1 MSFGLLHYI
10 WIPITIIGIALPL
23 LLVVRL
29 MKGSAERKR
38 ILATGTQAQATIV
51 RIWETGTRINNQ
63 PLVGFEL
70 QVQPYGAPPYTAQT
84 QMVISALQIPSIQP
98 GTVVHCKY
106 DTADPSKVALML

>member
-1 MSFGLLHYI
+1 MSFGLLNFI

-23 LLVVRL
+23 FLVVRL

-38 ILATGTQAQATIV
+38 ILSTGTPAQATIV

-63 PLVGFEL
+63 PMVGFQL
-70 QVQPYGAPPYTAQT
+70 QVHPQAGQPYMAQT

-106 DTADPSKVALML
+106 DAADPSKVALML